1 VLAVLVNSKDGNLI
15 SFKVLINSEGNI
27 VTEMSGIPINDLDKI
42 FKDDELS
49 LIKTIILLTQLK
61 LEPIHEYLSEE
72 LSALN
77 HKGN

>member
-1 VLAVLVNSKDGNLI
+1 
-15 SFKVLINSEGNI
+15 
-27 VTEMSGIPINDLDKI
+27 MSGIPINDLDKI